1 MLYLRYLTVILTLSA
16 AAMAQTFSSGSTGAD
31 GTLDLS
37 AGDLTVV
44 LPASGVLNYTTVNIP
59 VGRTLTFQNNLTNT
73 AVVVLA
79 QGTVNVA
86 GTINIQATGS
96 APGPGGFYGGA
107 PGQPGLGPGGGQPVW
122 TDTSIENG
130 TWVGPLSLVPNIGG
144 SGGGGISACV
154 TANDAYGGH
163 GGGAITIASSTSI
176 SMTGGILAD
185 PSNGIQVKNTGCNF
199 PFNFTYG
206 ASGAIRLV
214 SNAVSV
220 SGNLSAAVARLEA
233 PLGNVAYTGSGVAP
247 VISPINPEI
256 VPTKP
261 PSLTILSIG
270 GYPVPSYSG
279 SSFSSIDLLLPN
291 QMADPIPVVVQG
303 TNLPVGSPVAV
314 NFSGSPNATSTT
326 ANLAGTS
333 ATSTATVY
341 ISNLNRAAVSYLFVS
356 ATFDPTLIA
365 QYVPQKGPNAVS
377 KIELAAAIAQKTQY
391 RFFRLDGSQVPFD
404 RLSAQL
410 RHALGF

>member
-1 MLYLRYLTVILTLSA
+1 
-16 AAMAQTFSSGSTGAD
+16 
-31 GTLDLS
+31 
-37 AGDLTVV
+37 
-44 LPASGVLNYTTVNIP
+44 
-59 VGRTLTFQNNLTNT
+59 
-73 AVVVLA
+73 
-79 QGTVNVA
+79 
-86 GTINIQATGS
+86 
-96 APGPGGFYGGA
+96 
-107 PGQPGLGPGGGQPVW
+107 
-122 TDTSIENG
+122 
-130 TWVGPLSLVPNIGG
+130 
-144 SGGGGISACV
+144 
-154 TANDAYGGH
+154 
-163 GGGAITIASSTSI
+163 
-176 SMTGGILAD
+176 MTGGILAD

-314 NFSGSPNATSTT
+314 NFSGSPNATST
-326 ANLAGTS
+326 
-333 ATSTATVY
+333 ATVY

-404 RLSAQL
+404 RVSAQL